1 MTALLTLHQV
11 SMHFRSKEGQRHTVF
26 DGIDLSLNAGE
37 CLAVV
42 GRNGSGKSTLLR
54 VMARILAPTAGS
66 VDWAPGVTAS
76 LLSLGLGFN
85 SDLSGRDNAFL
96 SCLLM
101 GLSKKDAAQS
111 LDNIESFCEIGDFF
125 DKPVRSY
132 STGMRARLGFGTALM
147 NRSSVIL
154 IDETLSVGDAF
165 FREKARSALQ
175 QEFLENRAVV
185 LVSHA
190 EPQIKQL
197 SSRVVLLEKGKIL
210 SDGDPDSV
218 LEEYAAL
225 PAQ

>member
-1 MTALLTLHQV
+1 MRALLTLHQV

>member
-54 VMARILAPTAGS
+54 VMARILAPTVGS

-85 SDLSGRDNAFL
+85 SDLSGRENAFL

-101 GLSKKDAAQS
+101 GLSKKRRGA
-111 LDNIESFCEIGDFF
+111 
-125 DKPVRSY
+125 K
-132 STGMRARLGFGTALM
+132 FGQH
-147 NRSSVIL
+147 R
-154 IDETLSVGDAF
+154 
-165 FREKARSALQ
+165 
-175 QEFLENRAVV
+175 
-185 LVSHA
+185 
-190 EPQIKQL
+190 
-197 SSRVVLLEKGKIL
+197 VLL
-210 SDGDPDSV
+210 
-218 LEEYAAL
+218 
-225 PAQ
+225 

>member
-1 MTALLTLHQV
+1 MTALMTLHQV
-11 SMHFRSKEGQRHTVF
+11 SMHFRSNEGQRHTVF
-26 DGIDLSLNAGE
+26 DGIDLSLSAGE

-66 VDWAPGVTAS
+66 VDWAPGVKAS

-85 SDLSGRDNAFL
+85 PELPGRDNAFL

-147 NRSSVIL
+147 NRSRVIL

-225 PAQ
+225 PTQ

>member
-147 NRSSVIL
+147 NRSKVIL

>member
-1 MTALLTLHQV
+1 
-11 SMHFRSKEGQRHTVF
+11 
-26 DGIDLSLNAGE
+26 
-37 CLAVV
+37 
-42 GRNGSGKSTLLR
+42 
-54 VMARILAPTAGS
+54 
-66 VDWAPGVTAS
+66 
-76 LLSLGLGFN
+76 
-85 SDLSGRDNAFL
+85 
-96 SCLLM
+96 
-101 GLSKKDAAQS
+101 
-111 LDNIESFCEIGDFF
+111 
-125 DKPVRSY
+125 
-132 STGMRARLGFGTALM
+132 MRARLGFGTALM

-197 SSRVVLLEKGKIL
+197 SSRVALLEKGKIL

>member
-1 MTALLTLHQV
+1 
-11 SMHFRSKEGQRHTVF
+11 
-26 DGIDLSLNAGE
+26 
-37 CLAVV
+37 
-42 GRNGSGKSTLLR
+42 
-54 VMARILAPTAGS
+54 
-66 VDWAPGVTAS
+66 
-76 LLSLGLGFN
+76 
-85 SDLSGRDNAFL
+85 
-96 SCLLM
+96 M

-111 LDNIESFCEIGDFF
+111 LDNIESFCEIDDFF

-175 QEFLENRAVV
+175 QEVLENRAVV

-197 SSRVVLLEKGKIL
+197 SSRVALLEKGKIL
-210 SDGDPDSV
+210 SDGDPNSV

>member
-111 LDNIESFCEIGDFF
+111 LNNIESFCEIGDFF

-175 QEFLENRAVV
+175 QEFHENRAVV

>member
-1 MTALLTLHQV
+1 MTALLTLNNV
-11 SMHFRSKEGQRHTVF
+11 SMCFRSKEGQRHTVF
-26 DGIDLSLNAGE
+26 DGIDLRLYPSE

-66 VDWAPGVTAS
+66 VDWARYDRIAAEPGV
-76 LLSLGLGFN
+76 
-85 SDLSGRDNAFL
+85 RIQQ
-96 SCLLM
+96 SCPGGIM
-101 GLSKKDAAQS
+101 PFCMPAYGTVRKDAAQS
-111 LDNIESFCEIGDFF
+111 LDSIESFCEIGDFF
-125 DKPVRSY
+125 DQPVRSY

-165 FREKARSALQ
+165 FRDKARSALQ

-190 EPQIKQL
+190 ERQIKRM

-218 LEEYAAL
+218 LKEYAAL

>member
-1 MTALLTLHQV
+1 MTTLLTLHQV

-165 FREKARSALQ
+165 FREKARSALEH
-175 QEFLENRAVV
+175 EFLENRAVV

-210 SDGDPDSV
+210 SDGYPDSV

>member
-1 MTALLTLHQV
+1 MTALLTLNHV
-11 SMHFRSKEGQRHTVF
+11 SMCFRSNEGQRHTVF
-26 DGIDLSLNAGE
+26 DGIDLRLDRGE

-54 VMARILAPTAGS
+54 VMARILAPNSGS

-85 SDLSGRDNAFL
+85 PELSGRDNAFL

-111 LDNIESFCEIGDFF
+111 LDSIESFCEIGDFF

-165 FREKARSALQ
+165 FRDKARSALQ

-190 EPQIKQL
+190 ERQIKRM
-197 SSRVVLLEKGKIL
+197 SSRAVLLEKGKIL

-225 PAQ
+225 PTQ

>member
-11 SMHFRSKEGQRHTVF
+11 SMCFRSKEGQRHTVF

-197 SSRVVLLEKGKIL
+197 SSRVVLLEKGKIR

>member
-11 SMHFRSKEGQRHTVF
+11 SMCFRSKDGQRHTVF

-197 SSRVVLLEKGKIL
+197 SSRVVLLEKGKIR

>member
-54 VMARILAPTAGS
+54 VMARILAPTVGS

-85 SDLSGRDNAFL
+85 SDLSGRENAFL

-197 SSRVVLLEKGKIL
+197 SSRVALLEKGKIL
-210 SDGDPDSV
+210 SDGDPNSV

>member
-1 MTALLTLHQV
+1 MMALLTLHQV

-111 LDNIESFCEIGDFF
+111 LNNIESFCEIGDFF

>member
-1 MTALLTLHQV
+1 MTALLTLRQV

-54 VMARILAPTAGS
+54 VMARILAPTVGS

>member
-11 SMHFRSKEGQRHTVF
+11 SMYFRSKEGQRHTVF

-111 LDNIESFCEIGDFF
+111 LNNIESFCEIGDFF

-175 QEFLENRAVV
+175 HEFLENRAVV

>member
-11 SMHFRSKEGQRHTVF
+11 SMCFRSKDGQRHTVF

-147 NRSSVIL
+147 NRSKVIL

-197 SSRVVLLEKGKIL
+197 SSRVALLEKGKIL

-218 LEEYAAL
+218 LEAYAAL

>member
-11 SMHFRSKEGQRHTVF
+11 SMCFRSKDGQRHTVF

-111 LDNIESFCEIGDFF
+111 LNNIESFCEIGDFF

-175 QEFLENRAVV
+175 QEFHENRAVV

>member
-54 VMARILAPTAGS
+54 VMARILAPTVGS

-111 LDNIESFCEIGDFF
+111 LDNIESFCDIGDFF

-197 SSRVVLLEKGKIL
+197 SSRVALLEKGKIL

-218 LEEYAAL
+218 LEKYAAL

>member
-11 SMHFRSKEGQRHTVF
+11 SMCFRSKEGQRHTVF

-125 DKPVRSY
+125 DKPVRTY

-175 QEFLENRAVV
+175 QEFHENRAVV

>member
-1 MTALLTLHQV
+1 MTALLTLNNV
-11 SMHFRSKEGQRHTVF
+11 SMCFRSKEGQRHTVF
-26 DGIDLSLNAGE
+26 DGIDLRLYPSE

-197 SSRVVLLEKGKIL
+197 SSRVALLEKGKIL
-210 SDGDPDSV
+210 SDGDPNSV

>member
-1 MTALLTLHQV
+1 MC
-11 SMHFRSKEGQRHTVF
+11 FRSKEGQRHTVF
-26 DGIDLSLNAGE
+26 DGIDLRLYPSE

-85 SDLSGRDNAFL
+85 PELSGRDNAFL

-101 GLSKKDAAQS
+101 GLSRKDAAQS
-111 LDNIESFCEIGDFF
+111 LDSIESFCEIGDFF
-125 DKPVRSY
+125 DQPVRSY

-165 FREKARSALQ
+165 FRDKARSALQ

-190 EPQIKQL
+190 ERQIKRM

-218 LEEYAAL
+218 LKEYAAL

>member
-190 EPQIKQL
+190 EPQVKQL
-197 SSRVVLLEKGKIL
+197 SSRVALLEKGKIL
-210 SDGDPDSV
+210 SDGAPDSV

>member
-1 MTALLTLHQV
+1 MTALLTLNNV
-11 SMHFRSKEGQRHTVF
+11 SMHFRSKEGQRHMVF
-26 DGIDLSLNAGE
+26 DGIDLRLDAGE

-54 VMARILAPTAGS
+54 VMARILAPTSGS
-66 VDWAPGVTAS
+66 VAWAPGVTAS
-76 LLSLGLGFN
+76 LLSLGLGF
-85 SDLSGRDNAFL
+85 SPDLSGRDNAFL

-125 DKPVRSY
+125 NKPVRSY

-165 FREKARSALQ
+165 FRDKARLALQ
-175 QEFLENRAVV
+175 QEFLEDRAVV

-190 EPQIKQL
+190 EPQIKRM
-197 SSRVVLLEKGKIL
+197 SSRVVLLENGKIL

-218 LEEYAAL
+218 LEEYGAL
-225 PAQ
+225 PAH

>member
-11 SMHFRSKEGQRHTVF
+11 SMCFRSKDGQRHTVF

>member
-197 SSRVVLLEKGKIL
+197 SSRVVLLEKGKIR
-210 SDGDPDSV
+210 SEGGPDSV
-218 LEEYAAL
+218 LEEYTAL

>member
-1 MTALLTLHQV
+1 MTALLTLRQV
-11 SMHFRSKEGQRHTVF
+11 SMHFLSKEGQRHTVF

-111 LDNIESFCEIGDFF
+111 LNNIESFCEIGDFF

>member
-125 DKPVRSY
+125 DNPVRSY

-197 SSRVVLLEKGKIL
+197 SSRVVLLEKGKIR

>member
-1 MTALLTLHQV
+1 MTALLSLHQV

-76 LLSLGLGFN
+76 LLSLGLGFS

-197 SSRVVLLEKGKIL
+197 SSRVALLEKGKIL

>member
-11 SMHFRSKEGQRHTVF
+11 SMCFRSKEGQRHTVF

>member
-54 VMARILAPTAGS
+54 VMARILAPTVGS

-85 SDLSGRDNAFL
+85 SDLSGRENAFL

-111 LDNIESFCEIGDFF
+111 LDNIESFCEIDDFF

-175 QEFLENRAVV
+175 QEVLENRAVV

-197 SSRVVLLEKGKIL
+197 SSRVALLEKGKIL
-210 SDGDPDSV
+210 SDGDPNSV

>member
-1 MTALLTLHQV
+1 MMALLTLHQV

-210 SDGDPDSV
+210 SDCDPDSV
-218 LEEYAAL
+218 LAEYAAL

>member
-85 SDLSGRDNAFL
+85 SDLSGRDNASL

-111 LDNIESFCEIGDFF
+111 LNNIESFCEIGDFF

-197 SSRVVLLEKGKIL
+197 SSRVVLLEKGKIR

>member
-1 MTALLTLHQV
+1 MTTLLTLHQV

-197 SSRVVLLEKGKIL
+197 SSRVVLLEKGKIR

>member
-54 VMARILAPTAGS
+54 VMARILAPTVGS

-111 LDNIESFCEIGDFF
+111 LDNIESFCDIGDFF

-197 SSRVVLLEKGKIL
+197 SSRVALLEKGKIL

>member
-165 FREKARSALQ
+165 FREKARSALL

-197 SSRVVLLEKGKIL
+197 SSRVVLLEKGKIR

>member
-11 SMHFRSKEGQRHTVF
+11 SMCFRSKEGQRHTVF
-26 DGIDLSLNAGE
+26 DGINLSLNAGE

-111 LDNIESFCEIGDFF
+111 LNNIESFCEIGDFF

-210 SDGDPDSV
+210 SDGDPGSV